1 MPRSNSTSRKYHKRK
16 LVNLPNTELIL
27 PNTELTISTPAN
39 MPQSDYTQSK
49 FSSSP
54 TSTKKQEKNKKKRLK
69 YKLKLEEN
77 KNKKPEKVLKLLI
90 AKNIGLWK
98 LIRTKTSN

>member
-69 YKLKLEEN
+69 YKLKLKEN

-90 AKNIGLWK
+90 AKS
-98 LIRTKTSN
+98 IRTKTSN